1 MRHSLKAWSL
11 ALLMLLVGCSAELK
25 DYQASQPAFDL
36 FGYFRGETRAW
47 GMVQD
52 YSDKQTRRFQ
62 VVIQGNV
69 SGDTLTL
76 IEDFVFDDGQESQRV
91 WTITRTGDGHYQGT
105 ADDVIGVAT
114 GQEIGNALQWQYD
127 FLLKTDDSEVTV
139 SFDDWLFR
147 QDEKRLFNVTTIRK
161 FGLEV
166 GKVTLFFEK
175 D

>member
-1 MRHSLKAWSL
+1 
-11 ALLMLLVGCSAELK
+11 
-25 DYQASQPAFDL
+25 
-36 FGYFRGETRAW
+36 
-47 GMVQD
+47 
-52 YSDKQTRRFQ
+52 
-62 VVIQGNV
+62 V

-76 IEDFVFDDGQESQRV
+76 IEDFVFDDGEESQRV

>member
-1 MRHSLKAWSL
+1 MRHFLKAWSL

-25 DYQASQPAFDL
+25 DYQASQPALDL

-76 IEDFVFDDGQESQRV
+76 IEDFVFDDGEESQRV

>member
-1 MRHSLKAWSL
+1 MRDTLKTWLL
-11 ALLMLLVGCSAELK
+11 ATVLLLAGCSAELK
-25 DYQASQPAFDL
+25 EYQATQPAFDL
-36 FGYFRGETRAW
+36 FGYFHGETRAW

-52 YSDKQTRRFQ
+52 YSNKQTRRFQ
-62 VVIQGNV
+62 VVIQGQV
-69 SGDTLTL
+69 ADDTLTL
-76 IEDFVFDDGQESQRV
+76 VEDFVFDDGEQNQRV
-91 WTITRTGDGHYQGT
+91 WTITRTADGHYQGT
-105 ADDVIGVAT
+105 ADDVIGIAT

-147 QDEKRLFNVTTIRK
+147 QDDKRLFNVTTIRK

>member
-36 FGYFRGETRAW
+36 FGYFLGETRAW

-76 IEDFVFDDGQESQRV
+76 IEDFVFDDGEESQRV

-127 FLLKTDDSEVTV
+127 FLLKTDDNEVTV